1 MSSNRAMELF
11 QKLVHNEAEG
21 DSLRAELTQLLG
33 PLLRLPGST
42 AAPTAVSAPAKP
54 KPVQKAPKAN
64 KPAGQRTV
72 KVTGEDGAEKT
83 QPSLKQVVQTI
94 VAKHPNGVELRE
106 IVNEVTGMVER
117 KEYVTKAKSITA
129 VVSQAINQLT
139 QDNAIIGE
147 KSPETKRNKYKTV
160 AVAA

>member
-11 QKLVHNEAEG
+11 Q
-21 DSLRAELTQLLG
+21 ELTKVEARRDELRNELGSLLG
-33 PLLRLPGST
+33 FGT
-42 AAPTAVSAPAKP
+42 AAPTASAPAKS
-54 KPVQKAPKAN
+54 KPVQKAPKSGAS
-64 KPAGQRTV
+64 KPASQRTV
-72 KVTGEDGAEKT
+72 KVTGEDGTEKT
-83 QPSLKQVVQTI
+83 QPSLKQVVQNI
-94 VAKHPNGVELRE
+94 VAKHPDGVELRE

-139 QDNAIIGE
+139 QDNAIVGE